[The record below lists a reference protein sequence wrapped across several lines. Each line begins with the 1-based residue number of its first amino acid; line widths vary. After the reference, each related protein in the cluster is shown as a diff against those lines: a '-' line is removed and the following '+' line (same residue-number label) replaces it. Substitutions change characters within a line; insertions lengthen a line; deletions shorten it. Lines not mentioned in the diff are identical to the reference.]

1 MKEVI
6 RIEGMSCG
14 GCVAG
19 VTNALTRIGIESP
32 QVEIGKATVDYDE
45 GTVTHE
51 QIVEAIEDAGF
62 DVVAS

>member
-1 MKEVI
+1 MKEAI

-45 GTVTHE
+45 SAVTHE